1 MKILFLTAFLPYP
14 PQGGNRIRTF
24 NLLKHLGEKHEIW
37 LLSFIE
43 SPAELQY
50 VKALKPYCR
59 EINTVQINTKHGC
72 LHRLSNLFENRPY
85 FMARRFASDE
95 MKHKLASLLNR
106 QPFDLVHTSTLAM
119 AQYTFDIQGVVKILD
134 GVDSVSR
141 NNLQQWKMPTGLQ
154 NRVLSFIDWLKTV
167 NYEPSMYNRFDRCL
181 LVSAVDRA
189 FLHKK
194 NPRLPIDIATTG
206 VDHNYYQ
213 PYTGEESTH
222 RLVFSGVMNYIP
234 NDDAMIFFCS
244 SILPIIEQEYPA
256 VSLYIVGKNV
266 SRRLATI
273 ARKKPNI
280 ILTGFV
286 EDNRQIIGK
295 STVFVCPLRIGTG
308 IKNKVLEAMAMGKA
322 IVSTSI
328 GAEGIPIVNGH
339 DMFIA
344 DKPDEF
350 AEAVIRLLEDANT
363 RREFGV
369 RARQIVIREYD
380 LEKITLTIDAIYA
393 EEFGKKNTICR

>member
-1 MKILFLTAFLPYP
+1 M
-14 PQGGNRIRTF
+14 
-24 NLLKHLGEKHEIW
+24 EKH
-37 LLSFIE
+37 
-43 SPAELQY
+43 
-50 VKALKPYCR
+50 
-59 EINTVQINTKHGC
+59 
-72 LHRLSNLFENRPY
+72 
-85 FMARRFASDE
+85 FASDE
-95 MKHKLASLLNR
+95 MKQKLATLLNGHR
-106 QPFDLVHTSTLAM
+106 FDLIHTSTLAM
-119 AQYTFDIQGVVKILD
+119 AQYTSDIQGVVKILD

-141 NNLQQWKMPTGLQ
+141 NNLQQWKTPTGLR

-167 NYEPSMYNRFDRCL
+167 GYEPSLYSRFDRCL
-181 LVSAVDRA
+181 LVSAVDRV
-189 FLHKK
+189 FLQKK
-194 NPRLPIDIATTG
+194 NPRLPIDIATIG
-206 VDHNYYQ
+206 VDHDYYQ
-213 PYTGEESTH
+213 PYSGEESAH

-244 SILPIIEQEYPA
+244 SILPIIEQKYPA
-256 VSLYIVGKNV
+256 VPLYIVGKNV
-266 SRRLATI
+266 SRRLSMI
-273 ARKKPNI
+273 AQKKPNI

-286 EDNRQIIGK
+286 EDNRQIIGE

-328 GAEGIPIVNGH
+328 GAEGIPVVNGH

-380 LEKITLTIDAIYA
+380 MEKIALTIDAIYT
-393 EEFGKKNTICR
+393 EEFGKKYPICR